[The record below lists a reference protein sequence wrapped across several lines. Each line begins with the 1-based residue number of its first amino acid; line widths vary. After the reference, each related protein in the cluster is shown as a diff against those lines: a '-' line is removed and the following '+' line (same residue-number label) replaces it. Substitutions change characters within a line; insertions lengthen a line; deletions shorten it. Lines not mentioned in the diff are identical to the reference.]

1 VPKKKDFR
9 AEFDTAALLQQG
21 RALVDK
27 AKTEEERRVAVQAV
41 AAQVLELQDTLIDR
55 WEQLP
60 AAVRSSN
67 PQLEMDLER
76 WIDRVGVYAPP
87 DLQFPW
93 PGARAAQ
100 AGLLYGRQQLIA
112 VAKEDDQQLLLENP
126 AIGTKK
132 WPTGRPDLA
141 LGWSLANQ
149 LNAAATVGGWN
160 TREAFGAVL
169 SNVMGAGEAVVNA
182 ASDGGLISGDAAGG
196 MLGLLADGRLNPD
209 KFLNLLQ
216 QGRSFLRL
224 LLIGAAVYLGFTYGP
239 EWINGE

>member
-1 VPKKKDFR
+1 VPKQKDFR

-21 RALVDK
+21 RALTDK
-27 AKTEEERRVAVQAV
+27 AKTEDERRVAVQAV
-41 AAQVLELQDTLIDR
+41 AAQVLELRDALIDR

-60 AAVRSSN
+60 SAVRNSN

-76 WIDRVGVYAPP
+76 WADRVSIYAPP

-93 PGARAAQ
+93 PGARTSQ
-100 AGLLYGRQQLIA
+100 AGLLYGRQQLLA
-112 VAKEDDQQLLLENP
+112 VAKEDDQPEILENP

-160 TREAFGAVL
+160 TREAFNAVI
-169 SNVMGAGEAVVNA
+169 SNVMGAGEAVVQTATDN
-182 ASDGGLISGDAAGG
+182 GLISGDAASG
-196 MLGLLADGRLNPD
+196 MMSLLAEGRLNPD

-216 QGRSFLRL
+216 QGRSLLRM
-224 LLIGAAVYLGFTYGP
+224 LLIGAAVYLGITYGP
-239 EWINGE
+239 EWLNGE